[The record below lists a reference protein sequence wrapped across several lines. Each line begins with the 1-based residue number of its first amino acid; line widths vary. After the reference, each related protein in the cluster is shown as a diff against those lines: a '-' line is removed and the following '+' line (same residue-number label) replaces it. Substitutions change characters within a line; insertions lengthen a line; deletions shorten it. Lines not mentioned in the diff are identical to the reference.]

1 MAIGQGEIET
11 TPLQMANM
19 TAAIANRG
27 YFYVPHIVKSIGKD
41 KKIDQKYLTKQV
53 INIDS
58 ANFESIVLGMEAAV
72 NGEAGATARGAA
84 LRDIIVCGKTGT
96 AQNPPHKDHSVFIAF
111 APKDNPKI
119 AIAVYVEN
127 AGFGAT
133 YAAPV
138 ASLMIEKYLTDTI
151 TNKYSEQR
159 MLDLKLFGGDNTDR

>member
-1 MAIGQGEIET
+1 MAIGQGEVET

-27 YFYVPHIVKSIGKD
+27 YYFTPHIVKSIGTDGKP
-41 KKIDQKYLTKQV
+41 DQKYLTKHT
-53 INIDS
+53 IAIDS
-58 ANFESIVLGMEAAV
+58 ANFESIVTGMEEAV
-72 NGEAGATARGAA
+72 NGSAGATARVAA
-84 LRDIIVCGKTGT
+84 IKDIIVCGKTGT
-96 AQNPPHKDHSVFIAF
+96 AQNSQGKKDHSVFIAF
-111 APKDNPKI
+111 APKDGPKI

-138 ASLMIEKYLTDTI
+138 ASLMIEKYLNGEV

-159 MLDLKLFGGDNTDR
+159 MLELNLIAGD